1 MDIVERFL
9 KYVSFDTQS
18 SEDSNSVPSTSK
30 QLLFAQYLK
39 DELKAEEFNT
49 IEHQVKERMLSE
61 SSTEENKSIIK
72 NISEDKLENIV
83 EDLINEKYEV
93 KIISFC

>member
-1 MDIVERFL
+1 
-9 KYVSFDTQS
+9 
-18 SEDSNSVPSTSK
+18 
-30 QLLFAQYLK
+30 
-39 DELKAEEFNT
+39 
-49 IEHQVKERMLSE
+49 MLSE